1 VSGLNGGYY
10 NVGLKERVEEELVRL
25 APRLLELA
33 KGEVELV
40 SVDEETSIV
49 TVRVFGGR
57 LH

>member
-1 VSGLNGGYY
+1 LTEDD
-10 NVGLKERVEEELVRL
+10 VGLKERVEEELVRL

-49 TVRVFGGR
+49 TVRIYGGR